1 MVIALL
7 ALVGVF
13 LSMYLTLHKLGY
25 IGHLAC
31 AIGSCEQ
38 VQSSRWSVLM
48 RIPVAAWGVAFYAT
62 TFAIAFTGTQERFT
76 ESRTVSWLLL
86 GITGWGVLFSAYLT
100 GLELFVIHGIC
111 LYCVSSALLVVVL
124 FVLSVFEARTIP
136 AE

>member
-25 IGHLAC
+25 IGQLAC

-48 RIPVAAWGVAFYAT
+48 RIPDAAWGVAFYAT
-62 TFAIAFTGTQERFT
+62 TFAIAVAGR
-76 ESRTVSWLLL
+76 
-86 GITGWGVLFSAYLT
+86 
-100 GLELFVIHGIC
+100 
-111 LYCVSSALLVVVL
+111 
-124 FVLSVFEARTIP
+124 
-136 AE
+136 